1 MPPFR
6 RLLRWALLAF
16 AALSVLGLLAA
27 GTVYFVVASKLP
39 DVEALRTVEL
49 QEPMY
54 VHARDGKLIALFG
67 ETRRYPV
74 DIKEV
79 PEAIKQA
86 FIAIEDNRFYE
97 HHGVD
102 YKGVA
107 RAIWLLATTDDE
119 RVRCV
124 RLMPAYAVAAS
135 GEGTPGTTSKGM
147 PCSARN
153 SASSEP
159 RPKR

>member
-1 MPPFR
+1 LPNRDGRPRCHGPGSPGGRPLYWPHALPGPARAVQTEEFHRMPPFR

-27 GTVYFVVASKLP
+27 GTLYFVVASKLP

-107 RAIWLLATTDDE
+107 RAIWLLATT
-119 RVRCV
+119 
-124 RLMPAYAVAAS
+124 
-135 GEGTPGTTSKGM
+135 
-147 PCSARN
+147 
-153 SASSEP
+153 
-159 RPKR
+159 